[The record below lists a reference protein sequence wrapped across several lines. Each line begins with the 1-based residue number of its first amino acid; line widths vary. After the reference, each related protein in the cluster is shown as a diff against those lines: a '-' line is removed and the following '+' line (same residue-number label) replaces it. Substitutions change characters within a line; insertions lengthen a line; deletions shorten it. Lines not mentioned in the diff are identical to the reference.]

1 MSSSTELSI
10 DELSAGFLQ
19 IETRSRANVEEQ
31 ITALQTALA
40 DLTTRLANIEKSVVV
55 EGYKDGIPT
64 TTKATL
70 SSIKVINCWKQFH

>member
-55 EGYKDGIPT
+55 EGYNDRIPT

-70 SSIKVINCWKQFH
+70 SLIKVINCWKRFH